1 MPLIAKCKKIVSFFK
16 SSTIANEKLKAEQEV
31 EHPYGLIQEV
41 PTRWNSA
48 LFMMQR
54 IILINKEISTILLK
68 LPKAPSPLNA
78 EEIEI
83 LQEITEILYP
93 FYEAT
98 LQVSANKTCT
108 ISLVIPIISELYQK
122 FNLIAVKSAISI
134 FILNLIQ
141 TRLPERFS
149 SYEARTASR
158 IATILDPRF
167 KKDGFNSPSNAEQ
180 ALEEEVYTYLSKPS
194 PAVPPTSS
202 EIPLKKK
209 ATNEK
214 FTFLKS

>member
-1 MPLIAKCKKIVSFFK
+1 MSGNDATMKRACENLKIKNFPCFAHTINLLVQEILKADCLVPLIAKCKKIVSFFK

-78 EEIEI
+78 EEMEI

-108 ISLVIPIISELYQK
+108 ISLVIPIIS
-122 FNLIAVKSAISI
+122 
-134 FILNLIQ
+134 
-141 TRLPERFS
+141 
-149 SYEARTASR
+149 
-158 IATILDPRF
+158 
-167 KKDGFNSPSNAEQ
+167 
-180 ALEEEVYTYLSKPS
+180 
-194 PAVPPTSS
+194 
-202 EIPLKKK
+202 
-209 ATNEK
+209 
-214 FTFLKS
+214 